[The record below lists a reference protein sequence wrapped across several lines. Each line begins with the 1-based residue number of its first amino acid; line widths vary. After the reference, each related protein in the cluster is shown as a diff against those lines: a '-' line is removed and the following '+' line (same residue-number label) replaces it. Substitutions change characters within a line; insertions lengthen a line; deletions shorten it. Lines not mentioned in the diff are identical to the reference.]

1 MVPGLKMSNQ
11 NLGIPIKTSVQRS
24 AWRGGVM
31 ELFLLYIFSDGSVAK
46 KSNSDINIK
55 CGGVKAVTMDVCQGE
70 DFSQEHQ
77 ETGNQKNKKMSNWHC
92 WTDKVAETSRKQKK
106 SFDP

>member
-1 MVPGLKMSNQ
+1 
-11 NLGIPIKTSVQRS
+11 
-24 AWRGGVM
+24 M

-70 DFSQEHQ
+70 DFSQEPKKQ
-77 ETGNQKNKKMSNWHC
+77 ETKKTSN
-92 WTDKVAETSRKQKK
+92 
-106 SFDP
+106 